1 MFGTILADKSLLNEE
16 SLARY
21 QASYC
26 GLCRTLKAEYG
37 SLARMTLSYDMAF
50 LVLLL
55 GSLYEPDEKAG
66 CKWCAMHPT
75 KKHCYFSSSASSYA
89 AAMNVALA
97 YYKCLDDWQDDKN
110 ILRLLQ
116 AWTLR
121 KSANKVKAA
130 YPRQCAAM
138 EEQLKN
144 LAQLEHSHE
153 EDADLAA
160 AYFGALTGEVFCL
173 NPDDHWGEHLRR
185 IGIHLGKFI
194 YLYDAF
200 LDLEQDI
207 KKKRYNPLK
216 RHVDIARKEE
226 FFPVLH
232 GILGDCMKDL
242 EFLPLVQD
250 VDILR
255 NILYSGVWLPYM
267 SKQKQQKEG

>member
-16 SLARY
+16 ALARY

-37 SLARMTLSYDMAF
+37 NMARLTLSYDMAF

-55 GSLYEPDEKAG
+55 GSLYEPAEEAG

-75 KKHCYFSSSASSYA
+75 KKHCYFSSDASSYA

-97 YYKCLDDWQDDKN
+97 YYKCLDDWHDDKN

-116 AWTLR
+116 AWMLK
-121 KSANKVKAA
+121 KSAAKVKAR

-138 EEQLKN
+138 EEQLEK
-144 LAQLEHSHE
+144 LAEME
-153 EDADLAA
+153 RANIENADLAA
-160 AYFGALTGEVFCL
+160 AHFGALTGEVFCL
-173 NPDDHWGEHLRR
+173 DPQDHWSEYLRR
-185 IGIHLGKFI
+185 IGTQLGKFI

-200 LDLEQDI
+200 LDLEQDL

-216 RHVDIARKEE
+216 RHIDLAHKEE
-226 FFPVLH
+226 FLPVLH

-250 VDILR
+250 VDLLR
-255 NILYSGVWLPYM
+255 NILYSGVWLPYLA
-267 SKQKQQKEG
+267 KQKKQKEG